1 MVRKI
6 SIALAA
12 IAAVIATAPLTASA
26 MGMHTGFHAGFHPGF
41 HPGFAVARPFGFH
54 EHGFAFRH
62 HPFFRDRFAVFGLG
76 YPYPSYDSCYSRV
89 LTAWGWRWTYVCY

>member
-12 IAAVIATAPLTASA
+12 IAAVIAAAPLTASV
-26 MGMHTGFHAGFHPGF
+26 MGMHTGFHAGFQ
-41 HPGFAVARPFGFH
+41 PGFAVARPFGFH

-62 HPFFRDRFAVFGLG
+62 HPFFRDRLAVFGLA
-76 YPYPSYDSCYSRV
+76 YPYPSYEPAIR
-89 LTAWGWRWTYVCY
+89 AF